1 MTIKIKQQIIQE
13 LLVRVRAE
21 LGKAET
27 ALASTSSFKHEG
39 DMKQESKYDTRSI
52 EAGYL
57 AGAQAKRVEELK
69 LEIQQL
75 EEIPL
80 REFKLGEE
88 IALGAIVEL
97 ELEGKARNYFLSS
110 TAGGSMVSVD
120 GYDILIISVFSPI
133 GNEAM
138 GNRVGD
144 EFELETK
151 SGKRIYTVKSLS

>member
-1 MTIKIKQQIIQE
+1 MTKKVKEKIIQE
-13 LLVRVRAE
+13 LIVRVRAE
-21 LGKAET
+21 LGKAEDV
-27 ALASTSSFKHEG
+27 LKSTSSFKHEG

-69 LEIQQL
+69 LELQQI

-80 REFKLGEE
+80 RDFKMGEE

-97 ELEGKARNYFLSS
+97 QLEGKTRNYFISS
-110 TAGGSMVSVD
+110 TAGGSMVSID
-120 GYDILIISVFSPI
+120 GHDVLIISIFSPI
-133 GNEAM
+133 GHAAL

-144 EFELETK
+144 EFELDTK
-151 SGKRIYTVKSLS
+151 SGKRTYSVISLS